1 MVECTYG
8 LNLLYIAHTNG
19 FAGRHVRVCYGT
31 TKYCN
36 AFLKG
41 LPCNNQDCLYLHD
54 IGMFSSSLP
63 QLCAV
68 AHTAV
73 PFTAEE
79 EISFTKEEM
88 ANIGPAKFAGH
99 TGVLPTGGSM
109 RRVQLDEAPDTPSLA
124 GTPHHHMQPEMSLP
138 IAVPR
143 AGSRP
148 DSLWDGGLLG
158 GPASPGAAARAGSW
172 ASTLLGVPGQ
182 PPAVDST
189 ADFPEL
195 SAAPPDSART
205 PPPPAN
211 GATMAEQLARAAAG
225 PGTPLTAASRLK
237 ARKEE
242 SVRKMQPISPAA
254 KGGRASR
261 LGASASSLSELEGS
275 RPGSGQHDGSEG
287 DVNGQGEDAQHL
299 AATMTWQVIDGDAA
313 ALERDVAALGGKGG
327 KRAPPPGFEHLGPT
341 SHPLADDAGDVRQA
355 RLLLQYSLEA
365 ILAAAEVPLP
375 TYGRM
380 ATQSRFGFARRNG
393 EAHCAPTVAQQQAV
407 GQMGMQLLRQLQ
419 GAGQPTAGLDG
430 LLADGLYGASAAQ
443 AAVSNWK

>member
-1 MVECTYG
+1 M
-8 LNLLYIAHTNG
+8 
-19 FAGRHVRVCYGT
+19 CYGT

-54 IGMFSSSLP
+54 IGTRFGAKMSPTSPRARS
-63 QLCAV
+63 
-68 AHTAV
+68 
-73 PFTAEE
+73 AEE

-99 TGVLPTGGSM
+99 TGVLATGGSM
-109 RRVQLDEAPDTPSLA
+109 RRVHAGIDEPDTPPPA
-124 GTPHHHMQPEMSLP
+124 GMPHQMQPDMSLP

-143 AGSRP
+143 AGPRT
-148 DSLWDGGLLG
+148 DSLWEGGLLG

-172 ASTLLGVPGQ
+172 ASTLLAPPGQ

-195 SAAPPDSART
+195 SAAPPDSARAQL
-205 PPPPAN
+205 PAAN

-275 RPGSGQHDGSEG
+275 RPGSGQHDGSDG
-287 DVNGQGEDAQHL
+287 DANGQGEDAQHL

-327 KRAPPPGFEHLGPT
+327 KRVWAHGRN
-341 SHPLADDAGDVRQA
+341 DDVNHRVSTP
-355 RLLLQYSLEA
+355 RHLLLGLSTL
-365 ILAAAEVPLP
+365 
-375 TYGRM
+375 
-380 ATQSRFGFARRNG
+380 ARR
-393 EAHCAPTVAQQQAV
+393 AIHWRTRLAMCDRHACCCSAV
-407 GQMGMQLLRQLQ
+407 SRLSLLPRRCRCQPMGVWRRSRAL
-419 GAGQPTAGLDG
+419 G
-430 LLADGLYGASAAQ
+430 LLGATGRH
-443 AAVSNWK
+443 AVHQRRRSSRRWGRWVCSCCDSCRALGNQGSRGCTACQRGRLRCPTGSDVHSLWCLMW

>member
-1 MVECTYG
+1 MRCLTVVHYAHCT
-8 LNLLYIAHTNG
+8 L
-19 FAGRHVRVCYGT
+19 
-31 TKYCN
+31 
-36 AFLKG
+36 
-41 LPCNNQDCLYLHD
+41 D
-54 IGMFSSSLP
+54 S
-63 QLCAV
+63 
-68 AHTAV
+68 
-73 PFTAEE
+73 TAEE

-99 TGVLPTGGSM
+99 TGVLATGGSL
-109 RRVQLDEAPDTPSLA
+109 RRVQAGNDDAPDTPSPA
-124 GTPHHHMQPEMSLP
+124 GTPHQLAPDPSMP
-138 IAVPR
+138 INMPR
-143 AGSRP
+143 AGSRTE
-148 DSLWDGGLLG
+148 SLWDGGMLG

-195 SAAPPDSART
+195 SAPPPDSART

-225 PGTPLTAASRLK
+225 PGTPSTAASRLK

-327 KRAPPPGFEHLGPT
+327 KRVRF
-341 SHPLADDAGDVRQA
+341 DVC
-355 RLLLQYSLEA
+355 
-365 ILAAAEVPLP
+365 V
-375 TYGRM
+375 
-380 ATQSRFGFARRNG
+380 
-393 EAHCAPTVAQQQAV
+393 HCAT
-407 GQMGMQLLRQLQ
+407 
-419 GAGQPTAGLDG
+419 
-430 LLADGLYGASAAQ
+430 
-443 AAVSNWK
+443 